1 MPDVAVIGGGI
12 IGLSTALNLARAGS
26 SVTLLEA
33 RGLAAMA
40 SGWTLGGVRQSGR
53 DPAELPLARAAVE
66 MWQTLGENLD
76 GDVEYR
82 QRGNLRL
89 ARTEAEVETIRSMVA
104 SQADLGLKLDLLLG
118 NAAVRAVAPALA
130 PTVLAASFCP
140 TDGHANPV
148 KTAHCLAAAARR
160 AGAVIR
166 EGAAVEHIVTS
177 GGRVTGVATADGIV
191 SADRVVIAAGVHAPE
206 LLAPLRVDLPMQPM
220 IVSVLQTVPVPSAFE
235 QVFGVANADCAG
247 RQEVDGRLRITTGIG
262 GWPNR
267 LAGWRQDDLQPDG
280 RTVAEMIRR
289 VGAVLPI
296 VETAGVAAGVGR
308 SDRPHPRCTAGD
320 RCARG
325 GRGAGNRRRLLRPRL
340 RHRPDGRPAGGRA
353 CTWPADLAA
362 ARRFPRRQVPRTAG
376 GAGGIDVARLRL
388 LRCSI
393 PRAVSF

>member
-33 RGLAAMA
+33 RRLAAMA

-66 MWQTLGENLD
+66 MWQTLGEDLD

-166 EGAAVEHIVTS
+166 EGSAVEHIVTS

-191 SADRVVIAAGVHAPE
+191 LADRVVIAAGVHAPE
-206 LLAPLRVDLPMQPM
+206 LLAPLHVDLPMQPM

-296 VETAGVAAGVGR
+296 VETAGVAQVWGGLIDLTPDALPVIDAPEEVEGLVIAAGFSGHGFGIGPMVGR
-308 SDRPHPRCTAGD
+308 LVAELSLGQPTSLPLDAFR
-320 RCARG
+320 
-325 GRGAGNRRRLLRPRL
+325 
-340 RHRPDGRPAGGRA
+340 
-353 CTWPADLAA
+353 
-362 ARRFPRRQVPRTAG
+362 
-376 GAGGIDVARLRL
+376 VARF
-388 LRCSI
+388 
-393 PRAVSF
+393 RAPPAAQAALTLHG